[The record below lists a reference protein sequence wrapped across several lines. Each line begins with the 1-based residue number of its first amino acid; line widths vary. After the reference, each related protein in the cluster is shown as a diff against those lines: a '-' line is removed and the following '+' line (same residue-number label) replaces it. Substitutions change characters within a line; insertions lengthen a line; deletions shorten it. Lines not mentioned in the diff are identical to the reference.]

1 MIGSNC
7 PSSAG
12 KTILTH
18 YRALQ
23 TMFTCEQCG
32 KETSDE
38 QKCYGYE
45 KKLCSIEC
53 FREAGK
59 TYKPNGATDRG
70 GGGW

>member
-1 MIGSNC
+1 
-7 PSSAG
+7 
-12 KTILTH
+12 
-18 YRALQ
+18 
-23 TMFTCEQCG
+23 MFTCEQCG